1 MSGQHTSIANLLKFV
16 SSAVGSL
23 QLPARAKTEARR
35 DRRGLPTLDPGPESV
50 VAACTAWL
58 AHAQDCSASADGG
71 VARDFSLVKGWA
83 SSYPETTGYI
93 VPTVLEVARRRNDP
107 VLRERAR
114 RMLDW
119 LVAIQ
124 FPNGGIQGGK
134 VDAEPR
140 VPVTFNTGQV
150 LIGLAAGVTEFGDV
164 YRESMNRAAA
174 WLRDSLDPD
183 GCWRKHPT
191 PFARPGEKAYET
203 HVSWGLFEAALL
215 EPDRG
220 YGEAGL
226 RQVHWA
232 LTKQRPNGWFDS
244 CCLDQPAM
252 PLTHTLG
259 YVLRGIL
266 EAWRLD
272 ASTEILR
279 RAQRLADALVAV
291 QEPDGRL
298 AGRFDSTWTPAVD
311 WACLTGICQICGCW
325 WDLYRITGEARYRE
339 AARRGNAWVRR
350 TIRLEGDPDVV
361 GGVKGSFPVDGA
373 YGEYQ
378 YLNWAAKFCI
388 DANLLELDLR

>member
-1 MSGQHTSIANLLKFV
+1 MNIANLRKFV

-23 QLPARAKTEARR
+23 QLPARAMSEARL
-35 DRRGLPTLDPGPESV
+35 DRRGLPGLDPGPEAV

-58 AHAQDCSASADGG
+58 ARAQDCSASADGG
-71 VARDFSLVKGWA
+71 IARDFSLVKGWA

-107 VLRERAR
+107 ALRDRAR

-124 FPNGGIQGGK
+124 FPDGGIQGGK

-150 LIGLAAGVTEFGDV
+150 LIGLTAGVTEFGDV

-183 GCWRKHPT
+183 GCWRKYPT
-191 PFARPGEKAYET
+191 PFARSGEKAYET
-203 HVSWGLFEAALL
+203 HVSWGLFEAERV
-215 EPDRG
+215 EPGRG

-232 LTKQRPNGWFDS
+232 LTRQRPNGWFDS
-244 CCLDQPAM
+244 CCLDQPAT

-259 YVLRGIL
+259 YVLRGVL
-266 EAWRLD
+266 EAWRLEG
-272 ASTEILR
+272 STEILG
-279 RAQRLADALVAV
+279 RAQRLADALIAV

-298 AGRFDSTWTPAVD
+298 AGRFDSAWTPVVD
-311 WACLTGICQICGCW
+311 WACLTGICQISGCW
-325 WDLYRITGEARYRE
+325 WDLHRITGESRYRE
-339 AARRGNAWVRR
+339 AGLRGNAWVRR
-350 TIRLEGDPDVV
+350 TIHLEGDPDVV

-373 YGEYQ
+373 YGQYQ

-388 DANLLELDLR
+388 DTNLLELDLR

>member
-1 MSGQHTSIANLLKFV
+1 MQ
-16 SSAVGSL
+16 SL
-23 QLPARAKTEARR
+23 RRFISHQIDRWQLPPGAKEEVRR
-35 DRRGLPTLDPGPESV
+35 DKRGLPESDPGPEAI

-58 AHAQDCSASADGG
+58 ARAQDCSASADGG
-71 VARDFSLVKGWA
+71 VARDFSLIKGWA
-83 SSYPETTGYI
+83 TSYPETTGYI
-93 VPTVLEVARRRNDP
+93 VPTVIEMARRRNDP
-107 VLRERAR
+107 ALRERAR

-124 FPNGGIQGGK
+124 FPEGGIQGGK
-134 VDAEPR
+134 IDAQPR

-150 LIGLAAGVTEFGDV
+150 LIGLAAGAAEFGDP
-164 YRESMNRAAA
+164 YREPMNRAAS

-183 GCWRKHPT
+183 GCWRRHPT

-203 HVSWGLFEAALL
+203 HVSWGLFEAARI

-226 RQVHWA
+226 RQVAWA

-244 CCLDQPAM
+244 CCLDQPAT

-259 YVLRGIL
+259 YVLRGIV
-266 EAWRLD
+266 EANRFQSSAEL
-272 ASTEILR
+272 LG
-279 RAQRLADALVAV
+279 RAQRLADALIAV
-291 QEPDGRL
+291 QDTDGRL
-298 AGRFDSTWTPAVD
+298 AGRYDSNWAPAVD
-311 WACLTGICQICGCW
+311 WACLTGICQVAGCW
-325 WDLYRITGEARYRE
+325 WELYRITGEARYRE
-339 AARRGNAWVRR
+339 AALKGNAWVRR
-350 TIRLEGDPDVV
+350 TIRVEGDPDVV

-373 YGEYQ
+373 YGEFQ